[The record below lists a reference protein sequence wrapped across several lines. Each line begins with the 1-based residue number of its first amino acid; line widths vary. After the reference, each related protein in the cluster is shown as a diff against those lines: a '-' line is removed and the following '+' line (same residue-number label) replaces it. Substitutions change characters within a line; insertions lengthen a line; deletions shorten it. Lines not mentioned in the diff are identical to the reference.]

1 MSTPDLAALHSR
13 IEIARDHPAFAGH
26 FPKFPVLPGA
36 VLLDEALQL
45 IERERGIE
53 LTRWHIVSAKFLD
66 VVRPGDVLGLEHD
79 IPKDGVIRFTLR
91 CAGRT
96 VASGSLALRDA

>member
-1 MSTPDLAALHSR
+1 MRTPDLAALHSR
-13 IEIARDHPAFAGH
+13 IEIARADPALAGT

-36 VLLDEALQL
+36 VPLDEALQL
-45 IERERGIE
+45 IDREGGIE
-53 LTRWHIVSAKFLD
+53 LTRLHIVSAKFLD

-96 VASGSLALRDA
+96 VASGSLT

>member
-1 MSTPDLAALHSR
+1 MSTPDPAALHSR

-26 FPKFPVLPGA
+26 FPQFPVLPGA

-45 IERERGIE
+45 IVRERGIE
-53 LTRWHIVSAKFLD
+53 LTGWLIVSSKSIPS
-66 VVRPGDVLGLEHD
+66 VRPGDVWGLEHD
-79 IPKDGVIRFTLR
+79 IPKDGVIRFALR

-96 VASGSLALRDA
+96 VASGS

>member
-1 MSTPDLAALHSR
+1 MSTQDPAALHSR

-45 IERERGIE
+45 IERERGID
-53 LTRWHIVSAKFLD
+53 LTQWHIASAKFLD

-79 IPKDGVIRFTLR
+79 VPKDGLIRFILR

-96 VASGSLALRDA
+96 VASGSLTLRDA